1 MAISRS
7 ADQTWRLLGRPME
20 GVVLH
25 GAEEAHTFLDA
36 HFFQRASPFVD
47 AELLPDT
54 PVAMLYGREGSG
66 KTTLVNYVLYS
77 APNQADFHMH
87 DFCLQRWNMADFR
100 TWIVNRFSDLAE
112 IQHEE
117 EALTRVQTPRFSRTL
132 FIVIG
137 GLQRFSSVR
146 GQDDVFMELLHFLTQ
161 VRLFKYTRMV
171 RVLLLCDESPGQ
183 FPQELLTLIDKTHL
197 MTPPGPD
204 ARIAMFVSWM
214 QRFHQEAS
222 LNPMLNNLG
231 WDIALEA
238 SAIEEDAAHI
248 IHTLVVASSGC
259 TPREIRRFMRRTFA
273 GCALPKGN
281 GDTVYNAAW
290 IESLINKLEGN
301 IPSITPSNSALLNEP
316 CFKYAGLGVA
326 DFTAQL
332 GTNTKSCFVRDVPLV
347 FNPYSADNAAV
358 QPADEPAEDGEP
370 DSKRP
375 RADLQPPSVMEA
387 LQARL
392 AQQGDSLATAAR
404 HAKRIAGRERN
415 KDRE

>member
-1 MAISRS
+1 
-7 ADQTWRLLGRPME
+7 ME
-20 GVVLH
+20 DVVLH
-25 GAEEAHTFLDA
+25 GVEEARTFLDT
-36 HFFQRASPFVD
+36 HFFQRGSSFID
-47 AELLPDT
+47 TDLLPDT

-66 KTTLVNYVLYS
+66 KTALVNHVLYS
-77 APNQADFHMH
+77 VPNQADFHMH
-87 DFCLQRWNMADFR
+87 DFCLQRWNMADFGR
-100 TWIVNRFSDLAE
+100 WIVHRFSDLAE
-112 IQHEE
+112 IQREE
-117 EALTRVQTPRFSRTL
+117 ESLTRAQTPRFTKPVIIL
-132 FIVIG
+132 IG

-146 GQDDVFMELLHFLTQ
+146 GQDDVFTTLLHFLTQ
-161 VRLFKYTRMV
+161 VRLFKYSRMV

-204 ARIAMFVSWM
+204 ARIAIFVSWM
-214 QRFHQEAS
+214 KRFQQEAS
-222 LNPMLNNLG
+222 LNPMVHNLG
-231 WDIALEA
+231 WDIDLAA

-248 IHTLVVASSGC
+248 IHTLVVASTGC

-273 GCALPKGN
+273 GCASPKES

-290 IESLINKLEGN
+290 IESLLNKLEGN
-301 IPSITPSNSALLNEP
+301 IPSITPSNAALLNEP

-347 FNPYSADNAAV
+347 FNPYSGDNAAP
-358 QPADEPAEDGEP
+358 QAAAEPEDGGEP

-392 AQQGDSLATAAR
+392 AQQGDALATAAR